1 MSLWPSSEPA
11 VLTKRLGGGCLM
23 LFGLPFLLAGLALI
37 ATVFIPGE
45 VRGGDDI
52 PWYVGFPAGGL
63 FALVGGLMV
72 FGRAQ
77 KRIDRRQAVVESSFS
92 ALVSFRRKQTPL
104 ARFRYVWVTRE
115 VRRSSGRSSGG
126 RSVTVYPVRLM
137 GERDRIDW
145 DTLSS
150 LERARRSAEELAKFV
165 RLPLHDSSTGTE
177 QIREADTLDESLR
190 ERASREGL
198 EVVVPD
204 KPARLQSTVTRHA
217 DTVRVTFPRHYR
229 KAVGAAIVWIIIG
242 YTLMSIS
249 GLVAD
254 LGERLRG
261 LSPHLDRP
269 PFADH
274 PVLLVVVPVV
284 LLALLWIGISITR
297 VSAVASS
304 DSLQVHVHRFIG
316 TRTTTI
322 PASELEELYLS
333 AKTIV
338 ARSDRRT
345 LSVGGNT
352 DLREAEYLHAILK
365 AALLGRPTG
374 L

>member
-1 MSLWPSSEPA
+1 
-11 VLTKRLGGGCLM
+11 M

-45 VRGGDDI
+45 MRGGDDI

-77 KRIDRRQAVVESSFS
+77 HRIDRRQAVVESSFT
-92 ALVSFRRKQTPL
+92 ALVTLRRKQIPL
-104 ARFRYVWVTRE
+104 GRFRYVWVTRE
-115 VRRSSGRSSGG
+115 VRSSRGRSGSS
-126 RSVTVYPVRLM
+126 RSATVYPVRLA
-137 GERDRIDW
+137 GDRDRIDW
-145 DTLSS
+145 ETVSS
-150 LERARRSAEELAKFV
+150 PERARRSAEELAKFV

-190 ERASREGL
+190 GRASRECL
-198 EVVVPD
+198 DVVVPD
-204 KPARLQSTVTRHA
+204 RPALLRSIVTRRG
-217 DTVRVTFPRHYR
+217 DTVRVTFPREFR
-229 KAVGAAIVWIIIG
+229 RAVGAAIVWSIVG
-242 YTLMSIS
+242 YSLTSAPGI
-249 GLVAD
+249 VAD

-261 LSPHLDRP
+261 LSPRLDRP
-269 PFADH
+269 PFVDH
-274 PVLLVVVPVV
+274 PALLVVIPVV
-284 LLALLWIGISITR
+284 LLALLWIANTITR

-304 DSLQVHVHRFIG
+304 DSLRVEVHRLLG
-316 TRTTTI
+316 RRTRTI

-338 ARSDRRT
+338 ARSDRKT
-345 LSVGGNT
+345 LSIGGNT
-352 DLREAEYLHAILK
+352 DLVEAEYLHAVLK
-365 AALLGRPTG
+365 AALLGQPTG